1 MIDADIKKE
10 FSKAMNYQEVF
21 LTATRLKNAGEN
33 PVKVNKYLTMRR
45 NELAKQINKIKR
57 LSVTQ
62 IDTSMVDPES
72 IMCVGRINYV
82 QNGSIIEWDGNEV
95 TLR

>member
-33 PVKVNKYLTMRR
+33 LVKVNKYLTMRR

-72 IMCVGRINYV
+72 IMCVGKINYV

-95 TLR
+95 TLK